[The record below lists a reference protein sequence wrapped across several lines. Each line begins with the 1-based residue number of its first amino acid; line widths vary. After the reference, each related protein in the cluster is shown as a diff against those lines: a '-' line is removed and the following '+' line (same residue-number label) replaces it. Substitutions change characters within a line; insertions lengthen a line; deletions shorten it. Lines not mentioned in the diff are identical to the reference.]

1 MWCLACVGGVGPRVG
16 GSEWESAERGRP
28 VRVRL
33 TGPAR
38 AMTVR
43 RSPLVA
49 GSGDSDMAAFAMPY
63 TVFLILGSEDCCAT
77 ALAPL
82 RDRIP

>member
-1 MWCLACVGGVGPRVG
+1 
-16 GSEWESAERGRP
+16 
-28 VRVRL
+28 
-33 TGPAR
+33 
-38 AMTVR
+38 MTVR

-77 ALAPL
+77 ALAAQWI
-82 RDRIP
+82 RDPSSVSAWRWTISRPMRSE